1 MNILFS
7 KNQSQ
12 ETIDRTMTNLGYMM
26 GESAKVVLVDDL
38 IKDESSI
45 HILLVYGY
53 PSQDIQSKDIQI
65 HDDILTK
72 YHNGYDIKFL
82 FITLHESDAPD
93 AVKIVTNYVSSLNIK
108 EEDVTLCSGNEL
120 LPILKNNISSKINT
134 YTNNII
140 PRVSSES
147 FILNGA
153 HPYEIERENIFQC
166 YNRAAKPHRVATA
179 VFFYKDDLLKYTDFS
194 LRQLDKISKNMS
206 DGCYNW
212 IDIIDVKEHD
222 LFNTKLKELCDKFDS
237 RPIISKY
244 ENFEFDKNGPQH
256 DLTHKNNLYRY
267 SYINIVTET
276 QYEWDGIIHITE
288 KSLQPLWFY
297 QLPIILATP
306 HHIKRMRKIYDFDW
320 FDDFINHS
328 YDSQENHILR
338 FNEIRKEIL
347 RLSTMESEIKQFFKD
362 NQKRFEHNREVVR
375 EISKSKK
382 DYNFFQNL
390 IK

>member
-7 KNQSQ
+7 KNQSH
-12 ETIDRTMTNLGYMM
+12 ETIDRTMGNLGYMM
-26 GESAKVVLVDDL
+26 GNSPKIISVDDL
-38 IKDESSI
+38 IKEESSI

-53 PSQDIQSKDIQI
+53 PSQDIQSKDIEI

-72 YHNGYDIKFL
+72 YHAGYDIKFL

-93 AVKIVTNYVSSLNIK
+93 AVEIVTNYANSLNIK

-120 LPILKNNISSKINT
+120 LPILKKNISSKINT
-134 YTNNII
+134 YTNDII
-140 PRVSSES
+140 PKVSSES
-147 FILNGA
+147 FILNGN
-153 HPYEIERENIFQC
+153 HPFEVERENIFQC
-166 YNRAAKPHRVATA
+166 YNRAAKYHRVAMA
-179 VFFYKDDLLKYTDFS
+179 VFFYKDDLLKYADFS
-194 LRQLDKISKNMS
+194 LRQLDKIAKDISE
-206 DGCYNW
+206 GCYNW
-212 IDIIDVKEHD
+212 NGIIDIKEQD
-222 LFNTKLKELCDKFDS
+222 LFNTKLTELCNEFDS
-237 RPIISKY
+237 TPIISKY
-244 ENFEFDKNGPQH
+244 EKFEFDVNGPQH
-256 DLTHKNNLYRY
+256 GLTHKYNLYKH

-297 QLPIILATP
+297 QLPIIVATP
-306 HHIKRMRKIYDFDW
+306 HHIKRMRELYDFDW

-338 FNEIRKEIL
+338 FNEITKEIL